1 MDASPSEGSALLQ
14 LATFEFQC
22 GDVEAAAEHCEAAGA
37 MLRSAGLTAGLGK
50 SLLLR
55 GELAARQGAA
65 AAACEYLTEALSV
78 SCEHDLPSVRV
89 LAAARLALL
98 SAGKVSDAEDTLSE
112 LLPRL
117 DVSSEMTA
125 HHLLWMADLDPARL
139 VKAKRLLDYLVEH
152 APEDCRASMIDNV
165 PLHRDIM
172 RAWEKSGRQGA

>member
-1 MDASPSEGSALLQ
+1 
-14 LATFEFQC
+14 
-22 GDVEAAAEHCEAAGA
+22 